1 MLQIPDLSPPE
12 TEAVCRVL
20 LDLPDRW
27 RANALRILPHYRSAA
42 QSLLTQDLRGS
53 DQEAIGRAQFW
64 LRDLKWEIPG
74 NTSTQRTPARQT
86 IARETPEAP
95 SPIAGADT
103 SPSRP
108 HITQPERTNL
118 PAEQRPPAPR
128 GGAAPQLTYN
138 GPRSGTLT
146 CSGLV
151 PQNAEFV
158 FRNLPPVEIKLEYD
172 ARIWSARLQPGD
184 GETQRL
190 ILKNISSGPQKK
202 CAVHWNT
209 IQ

>member
-1 MLQIPDLSPPE
+1 MGNSWQYQH
-12 TEAVCRVL
+12 A
-20 LDLPDRW
+20 
-27 RANALRILPHYRSAA
+27 AN
-42 QSLLTQDLRGS
+42 
-53 DQEAIGRAQFW
+53 
-64 LRDLKWEIPG
+64 PG
-74 NTSTQRTPARQT
+74 QKN

-202 CAVHWNT
+202 RAVHWNT